1 MNEQMRKD
9 TLAGVF
15 CYVFWG
21 IAPIYWTFLDS
32 VNSFEIIGQ
41 RIIWCFVMTVIVCAI
56 LKIDVIGALK
66 QKRTWQYLLPAAILI
81 TINWSVYIFAVSVD
95 RIVETAIGYY
105 INPLVSIVFGVMIF
119 HEKLS
124 KYRIAAICL
133 CAFGVLFFT
142 INYGQFPYFSIILA
156 LSFGAYG
163 AVKKKAGY
171 PATQALAIESAFML
185 IPSIALCIITAVIT
199 GQHAFLSGL
208 DTTQG
213 WVMTLLL
220 IGAGPVTAIPLLLF
234 AKAANGI
241 PLSLLGFIQYISPT
255 LALLIGV
262 FFNGEPF
269 TLAHAVCLGS
279 IWCGLGL
286 VSFEVISSSRQSA

>member
-1 MNEQMRKD
+1 MDEQARKS
-9 TLAGVF
+9 TLAGVL

-21 IAPIYWTFLDS
+21 IAPIYWTFMDE
-32 VNSFEIIGQ
+32 VNSFEIIGH
-41 RIIWCFVMTVIVCAI
+41 RIIWCFVMMVIVCAV
-56 LKIDVIGALK
+56 LKIDFVSLLK
-66 QKRTWQYLLPAAILI
+66 DKRAVAYLLPAAILI
-81 TINWSVYIFAVSVD
+81 TVNWSVYIYAVSVD

-105 INPLVSIVFGVMIF
+105 INPLVSIVFGIF
-119 HEKLS
+119 LFNEKLS

-142 INYGQFPYFSIILA
+142 INYGQFPVFSIVLA

-171 PATQALAIESAFML
+171 PATQALAIESTFML
-185 IPSIALCIITAVIT
+185 IPSIAICVVTAMIT
-199 GQHAFLSGL
+199 GQHAFASGL
-208 DTTQG
+208 DTANG
-213 WVMTLLL
+213 WIMTLLL

-241 PLSLLGFIQYISPT
+241 PLSMLGFIQYISPT
-255 LALLIGV
+255 IALMVGV

-279 IWCGLGL
+279 IWCGLAL
-286 VSFEVISSSRQSA
+286 VSFEVVTQSRKAR

>member
-1 MNEQMRKD
+1 MRKD
-9 TLAGVF
+9 ILAGVF

-21 IAPIYWTFLDS
+21 IAPIYWTFMDS
-32 VNSFEIIGQ
+32 INSFEIIGH
-41 RIIWCFVMTVIVCAI
+41 RIIWCFVMMVIVCAV
-56 LKIDVIGALK
+56 LKVDFASLLK
-66 QKRTWQYLLPAAILI
+66 QPRTWKYLLPASILI
-81 TINWSVYIFAVSVD
+81 TVNWGVYIYAVSVD
-95 RIVETAIGYY
+95 CIVETAIGYY
-105 INPLVSIVFGVMIF
+105 INPLVSIVFGVLIF
-119 HEKLS
+119 NEKLS
-124 KYRIAAICL
+124 RFRIAAIVL

-142 INYGQFPYFSIILA
+142 FNYGKFPYFSIVLA

-171 PATQALAIESAFML
+171 PATQALAIESTFML
-185 IPSIALCIITAVIT
+185 LPAIALCAAVSSIT
-199 GQHAFLSGL
+199 GHYSFLGDMTSPE
-208 DTTQG
+208 G
-213 WVMTLLL
+213 WAMTLML

-255 LALLIGV
+255 IALMVGV

-279 IWCGLGL
+279 IWCGLAL
-286 VSFEVISSSRQSA
+286 VSFEVVRDSRRS